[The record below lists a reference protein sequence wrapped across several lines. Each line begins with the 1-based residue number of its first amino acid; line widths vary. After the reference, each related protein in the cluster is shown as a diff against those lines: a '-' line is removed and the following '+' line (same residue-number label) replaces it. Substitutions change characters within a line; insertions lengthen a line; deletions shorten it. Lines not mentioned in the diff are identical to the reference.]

1 MLLHL
6 ENFELQNRSK
16 IQIPI
21 GNAKKIVMPLIPMK
35 PQFNR
40 IQSIIIGFF
49 VVVEGRCLLNNQ
61 SIKSMLT
68 LQSIFVFVGN
78 FHMVFMFGC
87 DWIMLI
93 THCSCDFKQCAPRF
107 IAFNSNQ
114 LRVSQEICLEITI
127 CRVNHN
133 AAPQRYQSSWY
144 AA

>member
-49 VVVEGRCLLNNQ
+49 LLKGGVYWIINRSNRCWLW
-61 SIKSMLT
+61 
-68 LQSIFVFVGN
+68 QSIFVFVGN

-114 LRVSQEICLEITI
+114 LRVSQEICFEITI